1 MQQTLSALGGAG
13 AVVGSRRDL
22 DLAAFDSL
30 ARGLSVQPGLSALA
44 LEQAVRDEDRAAFER
59 RTGIT
64 IVDRLAAGGSIPAPS
79 RAIYYPVVAVSP
91 DTELTRSLMGFDM
104 GNDPVRAPVAREAVA
119 SGEPRLTPPLALSA
133 TGDPGFLVLAPLYR
147 RGQPVA
153 SSSERAAAL
162 TGFVSGAFR
171 SEDVIS
177 LVTSQLPPGTSL
189 GIMDG
194 GASVGSIDMTGVSRH
209 VAIGGRSWTVSVSQP
224 GGAPS
229 LLGPIALT
237 LAGVFLAGLVW
248 IAISVARRREERLE
262 ISSGHLRA
270 DARRSDVLRGLSE
283 ALLDNV
289 DVHSVLDAIG
299 GCADEA
305 FGPAR
310 VIVALTTEDREILEV
325 FHVGSTA
332 PLAGRTL
339 EITSGDVLARVCRS
353 GQSSV
358 TAHRAHRAHRA
369 GVSDATVPLAV
380 DGRSAGAMKLVFD
393 PRRTFGPHDL
403 ELLEDIA
410 SSGARALEQARLF
423 AAVDE
428 AREEAERDRSRV
440 ESQRRLSL
448 RLSRAGTAEEA
459 ADVVLRRV
467 IAITGSVAGGVALAH
482 EDGYLQFVTVR
493 GMAGDDPARMP
504 RLSIDDAAASSQAFR
519 TGREAFAGT
528 TGEFQRRYPATY
540 ATSGA
545 KDRGVWALP
554 LVVEGDPIGTVVLIL
569 DAQNLPSDDDR
580 DAVRALAAQVA
591 QALGR
596 ARRSDRTRE
605 AAEELQRAMLPSDLP
620 TPPGAEVIGLYRSA
634 TQILE
639 VGGDWYDA
647 IEVDGSVMAAV
658 GDVVGRGVSA
668 AATMGQLRVAWRALA
683 HDKRDPASLLRSL
696 DRFAREIP
704 GAEVTTVVCAQL
716 DVATGRLRYAS
727 AGHLPPLIV
736 DRVGRARFLTEGR
749 SGPLAVLDRGD
760 RSQADATMRP
770 GDTLLLFTDGLVER
784 RDEPID
790 IGLDRLRREAERLG
804 PGRAS
809 MADDLV
815 EALVRTDEA
824 MDDIAILTLT
834 LGPSFRLSLSRA
846 PEELAPTR
854 VAFRAWLADR
864 EIDEALTDDAI
875 LATGEALANAI
886 EHPMHDG
893 PTQID
898 LVAWVGPD
906 QLRIRVTDRGR
917 WRDGRPGDGRGHGLA
932 IMRSL
937 MDRVSVADD
946 GFGTRIEMSR
956 SLGAP
961 DRVTIA

>member
-22 DLAAFDSL
+22 DRAAFDSL

-44 LEQAVRDEDRAAFER
+44 LEQVVRGEDRAAFER

-64 IVDRLAAGGSIPAPS
+64 IVDRLAGGGSTPAPS

-91 DTELTRSLMGFDM
+91 DTQRTRSLMGFDM
-104 GNDPVRAPVAREAVA
+104 RNDPVRAPVEREAVS
-119 SGEPRLTPPLALSA
+119 SGEPRLSPPLALSA

-147 RGQPVA
+147 RGQPVE
-153 SSSERAAAL
+153 SPLERAAAL

-194 GASVGSIDMTGVSRH
+194 RASVGGTEMTGVSRH
-209 VAIGGRSWTVSVSQP
+209 VAIGGRSWTISVSQP
-224 GGAPS
+224 GEAPN

-248 IAISVARRREERLE
+248 IAIAVARRREARLE
-262 ISSGHLRA
+262 ISSGQLRA
-270 DARRSDVLRGLSE
+270 DARRNDVLRGLSE

-289 DVHSVLDAIG
+289 DVLSVLAAIAR
-299 GCADEA
+299 CADEA
-305 FGPAR
+305 FGPTR
-310 VIVALTTEDREILEV
+310 IMVALTTEDREALEV
-325 FHVGSTA
+325 FDVGSTV
-332 PLAGRTL
+332 PPAGRTL
-339 EITSGDVLARVCRS
+339 VITSGDVLGRVCRS
-353 GQSSV
+353 GRSSL
-358 TAHRAHRAHRA
+358 TEHRAV
-369 GVSDATVPLAV
+369 VSDATVPLAV
-380 DGRSAGAMKLVFD
+380 DGRSAGALQLVLD
-393 PRRTFGPHDL
+393 PPRTFGLHDL

-467 IAITGSVAGGVALAH
+467 IGITGSVAGGVALGH
-482 EDGYLQFVTVR
+482 EDGYLQFVAVW

-504 RLSIDDAAASSQAFR
+504 RLSIDDAAASSQTFR

-528 TGEFQRRYPATY
+528 TAEFQRRYPATY

-554 LVVEGDPIGTVVLIL
+554 LVVEGDPIGAVVLIL
-569 DAQNLPSDDDR
+569 DVRNLPSDDDR

-683 HDKRDPASLLRSL
+683 HEKRDPAPLLQSL

-736 DRVGRARFLTEGR
+736 DRHGRARFLTSGR
-749 SGPLAVLDRGD
+749 SGPLAVLDHGD
-760 RSQADATMRP
+760 RSQADATMGP

-834 LGPSFRLSLSRA
+834 LGPSFRLSLPRE

-854 VAFRAWLADR
+854 AALRAWLADR
-864 EIDEALTDDAI
+864 EIDEALTEDAI

-893 PTQID
+893 PTRID

-906 QLRIRVTDRGR
+906 HLRIRVTDRGR

-932 IMRSL
+932 IMRNL